1 MRYFNELDPFFIYL
15 VINLLLFTFNNSKM
29 EPECEHEME
38 KKKKRKCSSSC
49 GSCCRKEKHKKSK
62 TSSGIPDLLFFFSL
76 EGQAG

>member
-49 GSCCRKEKHKKSK
+49 GSCCRKEKHEKSK
-62 TSSGIPDLLFFFSL
+62 TNSGIPDLLFFFSL